1 MRFTQEELKRL
12 LLPLVIA
19 LALIAAGVGI
29 VFSTGEGLR
38 MAQARLGVAQSERRQ
53 NAERLARIAEEE
65 REVNQKLDVYKQ
77 LRALNILGEERRLEW
92 ADTVNRIRVQR
103 ELLDMRYRVERQKL
117 LTSAQGKPANVD
129 FYASTMRVDLQLL
142 HEEDLLRFLADLRAS
157 GNAYYAVKKCVLT
170 RTGQGGGGPTMTPRL
185 SAQCEIDLIT
195 IIDRAAKG

>member
-1 MRFTQEELKRL
+1 VNFSQDELKKLAAPL
-12 LLPLVIA
+12 LIA
-19 LALIAAGVGI
+19 LALIAAGAGLI
-29 VFSTGEGLR
+29 LGADEMLRTSRIQLST
-38 MAQARLGVAQSERRQ
+38 AQTERRQ

-65 REVNQKLDVYKQ
+65 REVNEKIDLYNRLK
-77 LRALNILGEERRLEW
+77 ALHILGEERRLEW
-92 ADTVNRIRVQR
+92 ADAINRIRVQR
-103 ELLDMRYRVERQKL
+103 ELLDLRYRVERQKL
-117 LTSAQGKPANVD
+117 LVSMPGKPANVE

-157 GNAYYAVKKCVLT
+157 GNAFYSVKKCVLT